1 MPELP
6 EVETVRR
13 SLVPGLFE
21 GSITEIE
28 AGNLALRR
36 KRLDRPGLQKLVG
49 ARFVAARRHGK
60 YLLLDTS
67 SEHTL
72 LVHLGMSGRLLLMAG
87 DAERAPHT
95 HLVLQLSTGKQ
106 LRYVDPRRFGMIRP
120 YPTATIAETEELAL
134 LGPDPLGNAFDEA
147 GFVAAMKRTKRDM
160 KSALLDQSNVA
171 GLGNIYVAEALFLAK
186 ISPTRR
192 AHRLKT
198 AESQALYRAIRD
210 VLTRSVANRGTSFSD
225 YVDADGNQGNN
236 QLSLWVYGRD
246 GQPCRVCET
255 TIRKRVQAGR
265 STFYCARCQATR

>member
-21 GSITEIE
+21 GSITEVE

-36 KRLDRPGLQKLVG
+36 KRLDKSGLQALVG
-49 ARFVAARRHGK
+49 AHFVAARRHGK

-67 SEHTL
+67 SAHTL
-72 LVHLGMSGRLLLMAG
+72 LVHLGMSGRLLLTAG
-87 DAERAPHT
+87 DVERVPHT
-95 HLVLQLSTGKQ
+95 HLVLHLSTGRQ
-106 LRYVDPRRFGMIRP
+106 LRYVDPRRFGMVRP
-120 YPTATIAETEELAL
+120 YPTATVAQTEELAS
-134 LGPDPLGNAFDEA
+134 LGPDPLGSAFDEKA
-147 GFVAAMKRTKRDM
+147 FIAAMKRTKRDM
-160 KSALLDQSNVA
+160 KSALLDQGNVA

-198 AESQALYRAIRD
+198 AESQALYTAIRD

-225 YVDADGNQGNN
+225 YVDADGNQGSN

-246 GQPCRVCET
+246 GEPCRVCARA
-255 TIRKRVQAGR
+255 IRKRVQAGR
-265 STFYCARCQATR
+265 TTFYCARCQATR